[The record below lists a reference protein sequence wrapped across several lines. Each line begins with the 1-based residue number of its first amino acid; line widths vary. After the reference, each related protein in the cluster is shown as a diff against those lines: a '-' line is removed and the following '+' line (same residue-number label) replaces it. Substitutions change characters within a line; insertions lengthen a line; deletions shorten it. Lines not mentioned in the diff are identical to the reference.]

1 MNNSFSWDRTLP
13 VEPIQQESSEPFS
26 WENTRAVGQRE
37 VTHPLDVEKQM
48 TRDEFLALP
57 FEERA
62 MLSKEMGA
70 LGKQEVGEALITG
83 AIPGANR
90 AFEYAREQ
98 GYLPEKTAPKL
109 AEGAVKAVGAL
120 APFAGMFK
128 GADKLLGFV
137 ALNPALKPYIASA
150 LAAGGYE
157 TARKALEEG
166 ELISPQ
172 ELAIHTGI
180 GGAAPLAG
188 KLAGKIWEKGKKLF
202 TKESP
207 AIAEGL
213 GQISQTPFETAEET
227 LGLLKG
233 QTPSQRTIPTPVAP
247 NRQARSL
254 QGRVT
259 KQEANRL
266 GLDIPTTQT
275 SIGQKQNLQDRVLNI
290 FPTEVTNSTVAGKN
304 LAQQVQAADSLAYK
318 NVNNLYAKSR
328 AVNEGISFT
337 HPALIRDLE
346 AISQDISRIA
356 DPSPIQRKLRQ
367 SVNKLVNRLQ
377 KVKGKGEDQTIEFLE
392 ISNQDLIDQIQ
403 SWRQLVDYEFAH
415 GDPHNIYKR
424 AINAVQGAVEE
435 ASSLVGGEAHEINQ
449 AAKNAYREW
458 TTAFNEG
465 DIRKLRN
472 VQNVNFSE
480 NFNRSI
486 NIDDLNK
493 LRPILSN
500 TPEGTAL
507 LSGMERDL
515 VNKELSSF
523 LKNPGKFSQTEVNR
537 KLRELGAVLSEDQ
550 INAIKQAIPETGTPF
565 GRTAR
570 RAEKPVPGKYEKTVP
585 EDVLNKMN
593 SRTGIRELRQD
604 LAKNTEQF
612 DKLAK
617 QKVKDILLEG
627 SVEGVPTG
635 DQLYQILN
643 KTKNREILSELLG
656 NDAYG
661 AALAASRQIGKNKA
675 TKDQMVRF
683 VKKASVVSKIGAV
696 GLLL

>member
-1 MNNSFSWDRTLP
+1 MNSSFSWDRTLP
-13 VEPIQQESSEPFS
+13 IEPIQQEPSEPFS

-62 MLSKEMGA
+62 MLSQQMGA
-70 LGKQEVGEALITG
+70 LGKQEVGEALISG

-90 AFEYAREQ
+90 AFKYAREQ
-98 GYLPEKTAPKL
+98 GYLPEKTAPEL
-109 AEGAVKAVGAL
+109 SEGAVKAVGAA
-120 APFAGMFK
+120 APFTGMFK
-128 GADKLLGFV
+128 GADKLLSFV

-166 ELISPQ
+166 ELISPT

-180 GGAAPLAG
+180 GGAAPLSG
-188 KLAGKIWEKGKKLF
+188 KLAGKALEKGKQLF

-233 QTPSQRTIPTPVAP
+233 QTPAQRNMPTPTAP

-259 KQEANRL
+259 RQEANRI
-266 GLDIPTTQT
+266 GLDIPTTSTQAP
-275 SIGQKQNLQDRVLNI
+275 NLRERVLNA
-290 FPTEVTNSTVAGKN
+290 FPTEVTNSTVAGRN
-304 LAQQVQAADSLAYK
+304 LAQQVQAADAAAYE
-318 NVNNLYAKSR
+318 NVNNLYTQSR

-346 AISQDISRIA
+346 GIAQDISRIP

-367 SVNKLVNRLQ
+367 SVNRLINRLQ
-377 KVKGKGEDQTIEFLE
+377 RVEGEGANRTIQYNE

-415 GDPHNIYKR
+415 GDPHNIYRR

-435 ASSLVGGEAHEINQ
+435 GSSLVGGDAHEINQ
-449 AAKNAYREW
+449 AARNAYREW
-458 TTAFNEG
+458 TTIFNEG

-500 TPEGTAL
+500 TSEGTAL

-523 LKNPGKFSQTEVNR
+523 LKNPGKFSQTEINR

-550 INAIKQAIPETGTPF
+550 INAIRQAIPETGTPF
-565 GRTAR
+565 RRTAR
-570 RAEKPVPGKYEKTVP
+570 KAEKPVPGKYEKTVP